1 MDSNN
6 FIEKTG
12 IDKLIFFL
20 LLAGII
26 IAAKFVVEQ
35 KKEITLSEPVKLEH
49 SGLSVALPEGK
60 GWRCTRRWELRNDEF
75 SSVSALMRDK
85 TPVCL
90 ANCRYYLYKF
100 KDSVS
105 EQITKKAAFTGS
117 QITRRGT
124 IQKKPF
130 PIYWAKLIGSRFGS
144 DMYFAVAQL
153 PDERRV
159 TLELFYGRYYQDT
172 AKRAFDSIMES
183 LQFEENN
190 LLKNG
195 KKLVTGIKQK
205 PFAKYLAESKPDSYY
220 LISDNNDNPAGFNI
234 NLTSIN
240 DKQDSQYPVKSE
252 TMTYF
257 KEPSRLE
264 QVTLFR
270 SDYYL
275 DKFQWKSETARS
287 KGRSNTE
294 MLLNEPDTLT
304 IRSYTSQRGEK
315 NYKLF
320 PYTLPEVATEFL
332 YQKLIES
339 GIDKAVVDVLRA
351 EGNFT
356 PMYLERIKPENPVED
371 DISGIVKAKV
381 IDGRDAHQKIYLS
394 ENGFVKKIVLTQSSG
409 KKFIFEPVSA
419 EKLMEIFPERAQLIR
434 QKKNSNNNTLL

>member
-1 MDSNN
+1 
-6 FIEKTG
+6 
-12 IDKLIFFL
+12 
-20 LLAGII
+20 
-26 IAAKFVVEQ
+26 
-35 KKEITLSEPVKLEH
+35 
-49 SGLSVALPEGK
+49 
-60 GWRCTRRWELRNDEF
+60 
-75 SSVSALMRDK
+75 
-85 TPVCL
+85 
-90 ANCRYYLYKF
+90 
-100 KDSVS
+100 
-105 EQITKKAAFTGS
+105 
-117 QITRRGT
+117 
-124 IQKKPF
+124 
-130 PIYWAKLIGSRFGS
+130 
-144 DMYFAVAQL
+144 
-153 PDERRV
+153 
-159 TLELFYGRYYQDT
+159 
-172 AKRAFDSIMES
+172 
-183 LQFEENN
+183 
-190 LLKNG
+190 
-195 KKLVTGIKQK
+195 
-205 PFAKYLAESKPDSYY
+205 
-220 LISDNNDNPAGFNI
+220 
-234 NLTSIN
+234 
-240 DKQDSQYPVKSE
+240 
-252 TMTYF
+252 MTYF